1 MDHAPA
7 PSWLDRHLDHRP
19 GWADAP
25 VDGVEIDPSAVAAA
39 EIALD
44 DSPAPA
50 GDSWLDDATITG
62 LADDVDQIEITEDDL
77 VARSDIDDEFAIPAP
92 FEATSDTTEPSLV
105 DPFDEFVAETAAP
118 NGELTDPTVDV
129 DDTDDLAADVDA
141 DDIAPAPAGE
151 STVTAPPSDSD
162 DGGPADTEVDPY
174 DAFDSFDVADDG
186 PVGDAVADGIGATD
200 PSWTSEP
207 SGDDAA
213 DTGYDAFDDLD
224 EGTDG

>member
-25 VDGVEIDPSAVAAA
+25 ADGLEIDPSAAAAA
-39 EIALD
+39 ETALD
-44 DSPAPA
+44 ESPAPA
-50 GDSWLDDATITG
+50 GDSWLGDATITG
-62 LADDVDQIEITEDDL
+62 LADDVDQIEITDDDL
-77 VARSDIDDEFAIPAP
+77 AARDDVDTEFAVPTA
-92 FEATSDTTEPSLV
+92 SDTDTDSEPSLV
-105 DPFDEFVAETAAP
+105 DPFDEFVAETEAQTE
-118 NGELTDPTVDV
+118 ELPDPTVDTDEAV
-129 DDTDDLAADVDA
+129 DVATDVDT

-151 STVTAPPSDSD
+151 STVTPPPSDSD

-174 DAFDSFDVADDG
+174 DAFDSFDVADDAPG
-186 PVGDAVADGIGATD
+186 GDAVADGIGATD